1 MKQAQARQVSENPFY
16 GSRSLLA
23 MQRSLE
29 KMNDN
34 NVNMSDLTHLLNNG
48 WSEAKTLEQRQLF
61 FILMFSAGDIENR
74 QHNIFAGKVDQGGH
88 SKRKMF
94 RWCLNWCLKTPSAT
108 QYFYQLLPLIAEYTN
123 YENLFYNQLRTDQ
136 KTKKVTSHEV
146 LDIDKKK
153 VAEYLVA
160 KIKSGTDFE
169 RALIAKFLPKIP
181 MTKRWRKTKEGKSFA
196 QPKRT
201 ETLKKDA
208 WNLDLIKEVK
218 LAAGFNSKEY
228 AAWRSGYLKDT
239 EAHLFSSKKICEMD
253 SVEFGDW
260 LEKLPSGAR
269 YRVQRRLLSK
279 NDYGVLE
286 SNGKWKLKGDKDM
299 GKSYIM
305 WVADKEKAMVKLA
318 SLTEED
324 KKNMSA
330 TELKV
335 LKKTAKINT
344 GAETLFE
351 SFLQMYSS
359 SYGGTINTNDG
370 ETQVKMQQLV
380 DKIKIDVPVLVIVD
394 NSGSM
399 NSGVSF
405 GGKAINR
412 LQLAKFCAAV
422 MMYKNA
428 SEDMKSFMMT
438 FNSSA
443 TVYHDGG
450 YVDKISGKNRFIQ
463 STTNQRVNTLVHKD
477 KPFIETFKQ
486 IDSLFQTTGYTDLTS
501 VSRAL
506 KNWVDEDANTKQI
519 KIEAIQA
526 YPVFLVI
533 SDGDLNSHSSGKASF
548 EAFQRDMLHWFGAT
562 PVIVLWDIVDYSRG
576 SQNFEGLDNFIHVS
590 GMNAAVIN
598 QIFLNI
604 NDIDILDIYI
614 SLKTAFESNRYEPI
628 KQVIN

>member
-1 MKQAQARQVSENPFY
+1 MKQAQGKQVSENPFY
-16 GSRSLLA
+16 GSRNLLT
-23 MQRSLE
+23 MQKSLE
-29 KMNDN
+29 KMTDA
-34 NVNMSDLTHLLNNG
+34 NVNLSDLNHLLNNG
-48 WSEAKTLEQRQLF
+48 WIECSTLEQRQLF

-74 QHNIFAGKVDQGGH
+74 EHNIFAGKVDQGGH

-94 RWCLNWCLKTPSAT
+94 RGCLNWCLNTPSAT

-136 KTKKVTSHEV
+136 KTKRVTSHEV
-146 LDIDKKK
+146 LNIDKAKI
-153 VAEYLVA
+153 AEYLVS

-169 RALIAKFLPKIP
+169 RTLIAKFLPKIP

-208 WNLDLIKEVK
+208 WNLELIKEVK
-218 LAAGFNSKEY
+218 LAAGFSSKEY
-228 AAWRSGYLKDT
+228 AAWRSSYLKDT

-253 SVEFGDW
+253 IVQFGDW

-286 SNGKWKLKGDKDM
+286 STGKWKLKGDKDM
-299 GKSYIM
+299 GKIYIM
-305 WVADKEKAMVKLA
+305 WVAAKEKAMIKLA
-318 SLTEED
+318 SLSEED
-324 KKNMSA
+324 KKSMSSS
-330 TELKV
+330 ELKT
-335 LKKTAKINT
+335 LTKTAKINT

-351 SFLQMYSS
+351 SFLQMYNG
-359 SYGGTINTNDG
+359 YTGTIDTNNP
-370 ETQVKMQQLV
+370 ETQVKVQQLV
-380 DKIKIDVPVLVIVD
+380 DNIKIDVPVLVIVD

-399 NSGVSF
+399 KGGVSV

-428 SEDMKSFMMT
+428 NEDMKTFMMT
-438 FNSSA
+438 FNSNA

-450 YVDKISGKNRFIQ
+450 YVDKLSGKNRFIQ
-463 STTNQRVNTLVHKD
+463 STTNVKVNTLVHKD

-501 VSRAL
+501 VSRVL
-506 KNWVDEDANTKQI
+506 KSWVDEDPNTKQI
-519 KIEAIQA
+519 KIESIQA

-604 NDIDILDIYI
+604 NDIDILDVYI
-614 SLKTAFESNRYEPI
+614 SLKTAFESNRYAPI